1 MKDFSTWKEL
11 FFASFGAFLNV
22 IVQALPSFLGAL
34 ILLLIGWLVAK
45 SLSFVVLKLLL
56 NVKFDRLIEK
66 PPLSEYFA
74 QANLKAK
81 PSEWVRKLVYWTVY
95 LLFIVIAAE
104 TLGLEVVS
112 TEISKLISYLPRLFA
127 ALLIFGIG
135 VYIISFVRD
144 FIRAATATLSMSAG
158 KFISGFVFYI
168 LLIILGLTT
177 LKQAGMDTDI
187 ITTNLTLI
195 MGAIFFSFA
204 LGYGFASRD
213 ILSNILATFF
223 SRRVFQ
229 LGQTIEVANVKGK
242 IIEISSISVR
252 LQTDEGE
259 VIVPSNLLIK
269 NKVKILK

>member
-11 FFASFGAFLNV
+11 FFSSFGAFLNV

-45 SLSFVVLKLLL
+45 SLSFVVLKLLV
-56 NVKFDRLIEK
+56 NIKFDRLIEK
-66 PPLSEYFA
+66 PPLSEYFS
-74 QANLKAK
+74 QANLMAK

-95 LLFIVIAAE
+95 LLFIVTAAE

-112 TEISKLISYLPRLFA
+112 AEISKLISYLPRLFA

-144 FIRAATATLSMSAG
+144 FIRAATATLGMSAG

-187 ITTNLTLI
+187 ITTNLSLI

-213 ILSNILATFF
+213 ILSNILATFLAAGCF
-223 SRRVFQ
+223 SW
-229 LGQTIEVANVKGK
+229 AK
-242 IIEISSISVR
+242 
-252 LQTDEGE
+252 
-259 VIVPSNLLIK
+259 LLK
-269 NKVKILK
+269 LPM